1 MPNAHVQYFLPPE
14 GGSTAQLIDINH
26 ALFASKILLIWSV
39 LAGIL
44 DLAIGQLQGLESL
57 GRLLAAGAG
66 LLPMIVAG
74 RASGNVKLDRNTY
87 LGFIRRGAGVGLA
100 IVVLAAVIAFNAG
113 PGASPHIQQ
122 LYRGLASAL
131 FVTPAATY
139 MALGLMRYRHHQ
151 ERSRGDED
159 GSFEA

>member
-1 MPNAHVQYFLPPE
+1 MPNAPVQYFLPPE
-14 GGSTAQLIDINH
+14 SGSTAQLIDVNH

-39 LAGIL
+39 LAAIL
-44 DLAIGQLQGLESL
+44 DLAIGELHGLQSL

-66 LLPMIVAG
+66 LLPMIAAG
-74 RASGNVKLDRNTY
+74 RASGTVKLDRSTY
-87 LGFIRRGAGVGLA
+87 LGFIRRGASVGVA
-100 IVVLAAVIAFNAG
+100 IIVLGAVVAFNAG
-113 PGASPHIQQ
+113 HWASPHIHQ

-151 ERSRGDED
+151 QGSRDDED
-159 GSFEA
+159 GGVEV